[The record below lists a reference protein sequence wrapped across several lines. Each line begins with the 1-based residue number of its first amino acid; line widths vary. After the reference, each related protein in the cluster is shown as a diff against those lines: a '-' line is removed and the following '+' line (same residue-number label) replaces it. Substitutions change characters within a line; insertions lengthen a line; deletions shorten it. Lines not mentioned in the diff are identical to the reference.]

1 MKKYLISIILIL
13 SILFSA
19 TGCADEITYATTV
32 EEIVVTEEILKP
44 ESDIVDTVP
53 VTEETTTETDIPVD
67 ETYQETDDTI
77 IDNESGEDI
86 TTETVFEETTTE
98 VVTEEET
105 EPAPKTFDFVVTFTG
120 DVMLASYK
128 DQTTSGS
135 FNEYVNNNDP
145 SYFFEKM
152 KPIFEQDDY
161 TIVNLENV
169 FTDNKLTEVWKDH
182 DPAYWYKSK
191 TSNTEILTSSSI
203 EAVSLANNHY
213 GDYGTQGRRD
223 TDAAVESAGLL
234 YGHNDKT
241 FYIEKNGFT
250 IAVICHGLWSGWQ
263 ADQIIERINAEEE
276 KSDFQIVFYHGGTER
291 IHKPEDWK
299 VKASRKLVDAGAD
312 LVVGNHPHV
321 LQPIET
327 YNGVDIIYSMGN
339 FCFGGSKRPENRTIV
354 YQLKLTINND
364 NQIEAKVGEIIPCYV
379 YTGSINNYQP
389 APVDDETI
397 KQKILDFMYGKINS
411 PV

>member
-1 MKKYLISIILIL
+1 MKNIFSIILIISL
-13 SILFSA
+13 MFNMS
-19 TGCADEITYATTV
+19 GCADKITYATSGDMPA
-32 EEIVVTEEILKP
+32 ITEEIKNP
-44 ESDIVDTVP
+44 
-53 VTEETTTETDIPVD
+53 ETDAI
-67 ETYQETDDTI
+67 
-77 IDNESGEDI
+77 
-86 TTETVFEETTTE
+86 TE
-98 VVTEEET
+98 VVTENIDVTTEQDVTLESTTVDNETYIEKTTSKEITDVIITEEET
-105 EPAPKTFDFVVTFTG
+105 VPGQKSFDFVVTFTG

-135 FNEYVNNNDP
+135 FNEYVNNNEP
-145 SYFFEKM
+145 PYFFEKM
-152 KPIFEQDDY
+152 KHIFESDDY

-169 FTDNKLTEVWKDH
+169 FTDNKLSEVWKDH
-182 DPAYWYKSK
+182 SPAYWYKSK

-223 TDAAVESAGLL
+223 TEAAVEAAGLL

-241 FYIEKNGFT
+241 FYIEKNGFK

-263 ADQIIERINAEEE
+263 AEQIIERIKAEENN
-276 KSDFQIVFYHGGTER
+276 SDFQIIFYHGGTER

-299 VKASRKLVDAGAD
+299 VNASRKLVDAGAD
-312 LVVGNHPHV
+312 LVIGNHPHV
-321 LQPIET
+321 LQPMEN

-354 YQLKLTINND
+354 YQLKLTINSD
-364 NQIEAKVGEIIPCYV
+364 NQIELKTGEIIPCYV
-379 YTGSINNYQP
+379 YTGDINNYQP
-389 APVDDETI
+389 APVEDEEI
-397 KQKILDFMYGKINS
+397 KQKILDFMSGKIDS

>member
-1 MKKYLISIILIL
+1 MKRNIFLITLIIFSIFIM
-13 SILFSA
+13 S
-19 TGCADEITYATTV
+19 GCVDEVTYATGTEIPTVTEKSLVLDNITDVEVTTGIENTTDNSNNEEETLEEEIITEDIFETV
-32 EEIVVTEEILKP
+32 E
-44 ESDIVDTVP
+44 TVP
-53 VTEETTTETDIPVD
+53 EETT
-67 ETYQETDDTI
+67 QNI
-77 IDNESGEDI
+77 I
-86 TTETVFEETTTE
+86 EETTE
-98 VVTEEET
+98 IET
-105 EPAPKTFDFVVTFTG
+105 EPMPETFDFVVTFTG

-135 FNEYVNNNDP
+135 FNEYVNNNEP

-152 KPIFEQDDY
+152 KPIFEADDY

-169 FTDNKLTEVWKDH
+169 FTDNKLSEVWKDH
-182 DPAYWYKSK
+182 SPAYWYKSK

-223 TDAAVESAGLL
+223 TDAAVEAAGLL

-241 FYIEKNGFT
+241 FYIEKNGFK

-263 ADQIIERINAEEE
+263 AEQIIDRIKTEEQN
-276 KSDFQIVFYHGGTER
+276 SDFQIVFYHGGTER

-299 VKASRKLVDAGAD
+299 IKASRKLVDAGAD
-312 LVVGNHPHV
+312 LVIGNHPHV
-321 LQPIET
+321 LQPMES

-354 YQLKLTINND
+354 YQLKLTINDRNEVELKTGD
-364 NQIEAKVGEIIPCYV
+364 IIPCYV
-379 YTGSINNYQP
+379 YTGNINNYQP

-397 KQKILDFMYGKINS
+397 KQKILDFMFGKIDS